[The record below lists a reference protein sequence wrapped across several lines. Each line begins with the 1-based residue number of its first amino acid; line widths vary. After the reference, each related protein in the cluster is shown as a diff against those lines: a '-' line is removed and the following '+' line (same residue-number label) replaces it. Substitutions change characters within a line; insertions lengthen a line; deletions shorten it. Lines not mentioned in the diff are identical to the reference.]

1 MVTAHV
7 LGLVPQSLTPTTGQL
22 FHVNWDDVVSHFCWW
37 QASLALFVLL
47 SISVLKIADF
57 FNASSPFAH

>member
-47 SISVLKIADF
+47 SISV
-57 FNASSPFAH
+57 